1 MPHFPKSQSKTRSP
15 RVRVPNEETIRFSVD
30 GRLVP
35 AILHKISLTG
45 GLAEFPCALG
55 EVSIA
60 EASFETTNGPVK
72 GLVELLAMLKKG
84 RPNTYPFRF
93 IALSDSDYKRL
104 NATLTLM
111 RKQAFP
117 EDYLSAKFHLG
128 SSSPRFA

>member
-1 MPHFPKSQSKTRSP
+1 MHHFRKSERKGGSAGGRG
-15 RVRVPNEETIRFSVD
+15 PNEETIRFSVD

-111 RKQAFP
+111 RKQGFA
-117 EDYLSAKFHLG
+117 ED
-128 SSSPRFA
+128 